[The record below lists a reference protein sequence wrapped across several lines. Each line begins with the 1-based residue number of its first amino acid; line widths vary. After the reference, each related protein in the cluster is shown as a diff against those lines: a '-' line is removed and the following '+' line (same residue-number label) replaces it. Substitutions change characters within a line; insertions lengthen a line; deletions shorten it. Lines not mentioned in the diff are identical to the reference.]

1 MPPSAGKQG
10 RGTIAKSRGPKH
22 QASSAAGEKGL
33 RRQVPGKGGPKECH
47 GVTWE
52 TLSKHTF
59 LLQAGP
65 GTEPGPGE

>member
-1 MPPSAGKQG
+1 M
-10 RGTIAKSRGPKH
+10 
-22 QASSAAGEKGL
+22 
-33 RRQVPGKGGPKECH
+33 PGKGGPKECH

-65 GTEPGPGE
+65 GTEPGPGEQLQRADHDPGAAGLSGVLLP